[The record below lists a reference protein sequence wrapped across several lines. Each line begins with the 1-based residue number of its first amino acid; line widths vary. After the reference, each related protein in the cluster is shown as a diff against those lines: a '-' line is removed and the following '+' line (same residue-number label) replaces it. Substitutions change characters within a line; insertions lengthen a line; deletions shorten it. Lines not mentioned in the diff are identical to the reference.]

1 MLHSCRDL
9 VDEITQGLL
18 LLGSAGPQVTP
29 ADDADGSR
37 AQGLGLERRAEC
49 LRWCGEIRRRWE
61 PLAPLAAATHG
72 GASTAS
78 LTSSLAAEPWGEA
91 HSSKVHALLST
102 LEGAAALLAPPQ
114 SAAATAPAAA
124 PTATAAAAAPS
135 TVTTAAADD
144 AVARTAAV
152 SASAAQLSSRLAAV
166 RVWLAE
172 LADLLAHGVK
182 GRFVWVD
189 GPLVHAMEQGHW
201 LLLDNANFCNPSVL
215 DRLNPLLERGGE
227 LELP

>member
-1 MLHSCRDL
+1 M
-9 VDEITQGLL
+9 Q
-18 LLGSAGPQVTP
+18 QV
-29 ADDADGSR
+29 
-37 AQGLGLERRAEC
+37 
-49 LRWCGEIRRRWE
+49 
-61 PLAPLAAATHG
+61 
-72 GASTAS
+72 
-78 LTSSLAAEPWGEA
+78 LAAE
-91 HSSKVHALLST
+91 
-102 LEGAAALLAPPQ
+102 GADV
-114 SAAATAPAAA
+114 ATTTTATAAA
-124 PTATAAAAAPS
+124 PTATAAAAPS
-135 TVTTAAADD
+135 TATAAAAAD
-144 AVARTAAV
+144 AVAPTAAV

>member
-9 VDEITQGLL
+9 TDEITQGLL

-29 ADDADGSR
+29 AHDADGSP

-124 PTATAAAAAPS
+124 PTATAAAAA
-135 TVTTAAADD
+135 D
-144 AVARTAAV
+144 AVAPTAAV